1 MNIPTFSREYIRK
14 YFVSQQFHELFSY
27 NKFMSIGKTIKELRK
42 EKGLSQTKLA
52 ELLFTSQDT
61 ISLWE
66 CEKSLPNIKSLIEMT
81 KIFNVS
87 ADYLL
92 GLE

>member
-1 MNIPTFSREYIRK
+1 MEIAK
-14 YFVSQQFHELFSY
+14 L
-27 NKFMSIGKTIKELRK
+27 IKELRK
-42 EKGLSQTKLA
+42 EKKLTQTELAKL
-52 ELLFTSQDT
+52 LNTTQDT

-66 CEKSLPNIKSLIEMT
+66 LGKSLPSVIDLVNLC

-92 GLE
+92 GLQGI

>member
-1 MNIPTFSREYIRK
+1 MELKVGEKIR
-14 YFVSQQFHELFSY
+14 
-27 NKFMSIGKTIKELRK
+27 TLRK
-42 EKGLSQTKLA
+42 ESGMSQTKLA
-52 ELLFTSQDT
+52 EMLSTTQDT

-66 CEKSLPNIKSLIEMT
+66 LGKSYPCLPDLVMLT

-92 GLE
+92 DINEF